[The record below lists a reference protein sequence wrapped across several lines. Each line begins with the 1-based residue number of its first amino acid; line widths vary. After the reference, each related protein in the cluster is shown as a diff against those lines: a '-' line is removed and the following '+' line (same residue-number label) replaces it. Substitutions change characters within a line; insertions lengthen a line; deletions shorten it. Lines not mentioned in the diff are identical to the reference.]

1 MNNQSKSNNYPSSP
15 PQFIPSVPILI
26 TSFPKPPDKHSILRY
41 IPKPPDYAS
50 ILGYPNL
57 YYWLAKLLSKPLFY
71 FGSVPIVLTSM
82 LNFMMNIVD
91 LAMVGHL
98 GA

>member
-1 MNNQSKSNNYPSSP
+1 MP
-15 PQFIPSVPILI
+15 PQFILSVPILI
-26 TSFPKPPDKHSILRY
+26 TSIPDKHSILRY